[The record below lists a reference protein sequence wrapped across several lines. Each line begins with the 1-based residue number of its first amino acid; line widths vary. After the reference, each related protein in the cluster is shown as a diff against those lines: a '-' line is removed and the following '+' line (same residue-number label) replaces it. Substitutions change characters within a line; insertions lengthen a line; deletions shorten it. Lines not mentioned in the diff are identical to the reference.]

1 MQYSTINLNMALLT
15 NEDIGAR
22 LSILLRM
29 KRMTRQELA
38 YQFIPFL
45 VQSFRG
51 DNFLFGDFERWKK
64 ILADE
69 HITEFDFD
77 WSELKLFP
85 SPEFPPA
92 PA

>member
-1 MQYSTINLNMALLT
+1 M
-15 NEDIGAR
+15 
-22 LSILLRM
+22 
-29 KRMTRQELA
+29 MTRQELA

-45 VQSFRG
+45 VQSFGG

-77 WSELKLFP
+77 WAELKYEVVFHLLLKKWYYIH
-85 SPEFPPA
+85 SRKQGK
-92 PA
+92 